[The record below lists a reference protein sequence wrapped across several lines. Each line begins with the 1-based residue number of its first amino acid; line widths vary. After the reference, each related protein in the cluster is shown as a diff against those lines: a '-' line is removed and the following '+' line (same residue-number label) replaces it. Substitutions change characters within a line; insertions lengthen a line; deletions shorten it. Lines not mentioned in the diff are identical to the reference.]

1 MLVLKCAN
9 SKTLLFPLGEL
20 ELWVFVLSLSSLDS
34 CWKSL
39 LSRSQQRGQAS
50 CRHHQGCTAIS
61 LSANFVLGSRCCAL
75 SPETSGSVYWQNQSS
90 KPIYVFLFIF
100 NISSNC
106 FQCLHYF
113 PLSHKNHLSLFMDS
127 FPPLLPP

>member
-1 MLVLKCAN
+1 MGLCLKFAILRL
-9 SKTLLFPLGEL
+9 TLEISAEP
-20 ELWVFVLSLSSLDS
+20 
-34 CWKSL
+34 
-39 LSRSQQRGQAS
+39 QAAEDGRLAGTTRRAAGLQ
-50 CRHHQGCTAIS
+50 CCTAIS

-75 SPETSGSVYWQNQSS
+75 SPETSGSAYGQNQSS

-113 PLSHKNHLSLFMDS
+113 PLSHNNHLTLFMDS